1 MSLWWVIA
9 TGVSPLA
16 YYIPMSGLVILPFS
30 CFVDKSVQEKE
41 SIAGLRGFVG
51 IIVGVLSGG
60 REKGGGEVLR
70 VGAGAVDSCK
80 RDKKGGVDGR
90 WGRSRLL
97 KKKWEEKLILI

>member
-1 MSLWWVIA
+1 MVGDCNWCLSTGLLHSHERSRNSL
-9 TGVSPLA
+9 S
-16 YYIPMSGLVILPFS
+16 S
-30 CFVDKSVQEKE
+30 CFVNESVQEK

-51 IIVGVLSGG
+51 IIVGGLLGG

-70 VGAGAVDSCK
+70 VGAGAVGSCK